1 MCNKLKKLRAYK
13 KIKQMGQTYKPYL
26 SHFVQKNKNALLI
39 CGLAF
44 ITLVTFIL
52 GHSHAVVGVINME
65 QVRELAEPYQEI
77 EREKEKYTQIWRV
90 KFRAE
95 QDVLDAE
102 DKKLATARKNKSM
115 KKKAFKKALD
125 DLQKKS
131 LALQK
136 KYQKEAAKI
145 MMATDSAQKQID
157 TLATQTLHKIAQK
170 AGYDLVLSEHIL
182 YASKSV
188 DMTDELIDE
197 LNKMAVKINY
207 PDPETL
213 TPNDE

>member
-1 MCNKLKKLRAYK
+1 MCNKLKQLKAYQ
-13 KIKQMGQTYKPYL
+13 ILKQMGQTYLPY
-26 SHFVQKNKNALLI
+26 FGQFMKKNKQGLLI
-39 CGLAF
+39 GFVLIVCL
-44 ITLVTFIL
+44 ITFVF
-52 GHSHAVVGVINME
+52 GHSHAVVGVVNLE
-65 QVRELAEPYQEI
+65 QVREQAEPYQEI
-77 EREKEKYTQIWRV
+77 EREREKYTQVWRT

-102 DKKLATARKNKSM
+102 DKKLAEAQKSKSM
-115 KKKAFKKALD
+115 KKKAFQKALD

-136 KYQKEAAKI
+136 KYQKEATKI
-145 MMATDSAQKQID
+145 MMATQSATEQID
-157 TLATQTLHKIAQK
+157 TLATQILHEIAQDK
-170 AGYDLVLSEHIL
+170 GYDLVLSEHVL
-182 YASKSV
+182 YASKTV
-188 DMTDELIDE
+188 DITDKLIDE